1 MSDRPEDR
9 PEERRRTGP
18 LGDDANAEETRRVPP
33 QDADAGTTRRVPT
46 GSSGQ
51 TGQGPSPE
59 TERIPQRS
67 AGEDEEK
74 ETRVIRTPGGS
85 GSGPGG
91 TARQE
96 ATPYPRSYFE
106 AADER
111 EDRLRDMYGGVD
123 WLASFLG
130 FVFALVAAAFFSL
143 VAGLVLAPVGFTLN
157 LGEGQIGAAVITGLV
172 LVGILVFLTYFIGG
186 YVAGRL
192 ARFDGGRN
200 GAMLLLWSFL
210 AIAVLALAGGILS
223 SFLPAGIAGGIRD
236 FIQNNVLA
244 TIGNLAELG
253 VVGIIVAVGGL
264 LLALLGVRVV
274 PQGPRSA
281 PLLGPIF
288 RPVAHLS
295 PFCYDRLPPA
305 VQCSRFRFYSREG
318 SSAALRASSLRSTPK
333 AHDEVRHS
341 GVVCTSGP

>member
-18 LGDDANAEETRRVPP
+18 LGDDGNAEETRRVPR
-33 QDADAGTTRRVPT
+33 QDADAGTTRRAPT

-51 TGQGPSPE
+51 TGQSPPPE

-67 AGEDEEK
+67 AGEAEEK
-74 ETRVIRTPGGS
+74 ETRVIRTPGGP
-85 GSGPGG
+85 GGAAPGG
-91 TARQE
+91 TARQD
-96 ATPYPRSYFE
+96 AAPYPRGYFE

-130 FVFALVAAAFFSL
+130 FIFALVAAAFFSL
-143 VAGLVLAPVGFTLN
+143 IAGLVLAPLGFTLD
-157 LGEGQIGAAVITGLV
+157 LGGAQIGAAVITGLV

-210 AIAVLALAGGILS
+210 AVAVLALAGGILS
-223 SFLPAGIAGGIRD
+223 SFLPEGIAGGIRN
-236 FIQNNVLA
+236 FIQNDVLA

-264 LLALLGVRVV
+264 LLALLG
-274 PQGPRSA
+274 GF
-281 PLLGPIF
+281 LGGRLGSRYHSEI
-288 RPVAHLS
+288 
-295 PFCYDRLPPA
+295 DR
-305 VQCSRFRFYSREG
+305 
-318 SSAALRASSLRSTPK
+318 T
-333 AHDEVRHS
+333 
-341 GVVCTSGP
+341 T